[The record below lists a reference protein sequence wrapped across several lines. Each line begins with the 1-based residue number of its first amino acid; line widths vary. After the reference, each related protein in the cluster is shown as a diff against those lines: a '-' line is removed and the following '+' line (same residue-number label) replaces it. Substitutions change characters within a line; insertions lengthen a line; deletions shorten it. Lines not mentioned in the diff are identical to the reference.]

1 MIKSYI
7 GNKSV
12 GLNFWSGAVTTWSEA
27 YPSFRRFIL
36 DAETMLPLKAE
47 TWRLD
52 VLAED
57 PDFVLDHEMTSYY
70 GMPDL
75 SPASFDALSE
85 RLLADETL
93 AVKYINTKS

>member
-1 MIKSYI
+1 MIKSWNE
-7 GNKSV
+7 NKSV
-12 GLNFWSGAVTTWSEA
+12 GLNFWSGAMTTYSDG

-57 PDFVLDHEMTSYY
+57 PDFVMDHETTSYY

-85 RLLADETL
+85 RLLSDEAL